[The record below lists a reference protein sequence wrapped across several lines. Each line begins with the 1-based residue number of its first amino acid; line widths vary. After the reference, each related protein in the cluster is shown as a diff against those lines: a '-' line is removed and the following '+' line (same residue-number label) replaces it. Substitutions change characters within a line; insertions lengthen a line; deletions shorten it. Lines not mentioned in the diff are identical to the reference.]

1 MSRASK
7 FSLAL
12 ALGIACAGA
21 RFAVARADTSGV
33 AATSVDDARPDA
45 NSPAPQTARSGAANP
60 LWAIP
65 LDSLAATRERP
76 LFSVSRRPPPAP
88 VVAAAP
94 VIEAPPPP
102 PPPSEPENPQM
113 TLVGV
118 VHGADQDIGIFVNQ
132 MDQSVLRLRLGQED
146 HGWTVHS
153 VDVRAATLEKDSQQ
167 VKLELPSR
175 NVTPPAGPEVAVN
188 IPPAPPPPPLVR
200 SAIRK
205 GQRP

>member
-1 MSRASK
+1 MSPASK
-7 FSLAL
+7 FRLAL

-21 RFAVARADTSGV
+21 GFAAARADSSDV
-33 AATSVDDARPDA
+33 AATSVGDAPPDA
-45 NSPAPQTARSGAANP
+45 TSHAPQTARSGAANP

-65 LDSLAATRERP
+65 LDSLQATRERP
-76 LFSVSRRPPPAP
+76 LFSVSRRPPPAA

-102 PPPSEPENPQM
+102 PPPSEPEKPQM

-167 VKLELPSR
+167 VKLELPS
-175 NVTPPAGPEVAVN
+175 NGVTPPAGPEVAANV
-188 IPPAPPPPPLVR
+188 PPSPPPLVR
-200 SAIRK
+200 SAIRR

>member
-1 MSRASK
+1 MSPANK

-21 RFAVARADTSGV
+21 GFAIAQADVAV
-33 AATSVDDARPDA
+33 TSVGDAPPDA

-76 LFSVSRRPPPAP
+76 LFSVSRRPPPGP
-88 VVAAAP
+88 VAVAAP
-94 VIEAPPPP
+94 IDAPPPP

-118 VHGADQDIGIFVNQ
+118 VHGADEDIGIFVNQ

-175 NVTPPAGPEVAVN
+175 NVTPPAGPELAANV
-188 IPPAPPPPPLVR
+188 PPSPPPGLSPPPLVH
-200 SAIRK
+200 SAMRK